1 MRFTARINKNKMKAK
16 LTFNLPEDQHEWD
29 NVVNANNMYCAL
41 WDIQQEIRRVWKY
54 GELTEGQ
61 FEIVEQIYDKV
72 NEIINE
78 NNINLNK

>member
-1 MRFTARINKNKMKAK
+1 MKAK

>member
-1 MRFTARINKNKMKAK
+1 MKAQ
-16 LTFNLPEDQHEWD
+16 LTFNLPEDQHEWE
-29 NVVNANNMYCAL
+29 NVVNANNMYCAI

-72 NEIINE
+72 NDIINE

>member
-1 MRFTARINKNKMKAK
+1 MKAK

-29 NVVNANNMYCAL
+29 NAVNANNMYCAL
-41 WDIQQEIRRVWKY
+41 WEIHEEIRRVWKY

-78 NNINLNK
+78 NNLNLK

>member
-1 MRFTARINKNKMKAK
+1 MKAK
-16 LTFNLPEDQHEWD
+16 LTFNLPEDKHEWD
-29 NVVNANNMYCAL
+29 NAVNANNMYCAI
-41 WDIQQEIRRVWKY
+41 WEIQQEIRRVWKY

-78 NNINLNK
+78 NKLTL

>member
-1 MRFTARINKNKMKAK
+1 MKAK
-16 LTFNLPEDQHEWD
+16 LTFNLPEEQHEWE
-29 NVVNANNMYCAL
+29 NVVNANNMYCAI
-41 WDIQQEIRRVWKY
+41 WEIQQEIRRVWKY

-61 FEIVEQIYDKV
+61 FEIVQQIYDKV

>member
-1 MRFTARINKNKMKAK
+1 MKAK
-16 LTFNLPEDQHEWD
+16 LTFDLPEDEHEWE
-29 NVVNANNMYCAL
+29 NVVNANNMYCAI
-41 WDIQQEIRRVWKY
+41 WEIQQEIRRVWKY

-61 FEIVEQIYDKV
+61 FEIVQQIYDKV

>member
-1 MRFTARINKNKMKAK
+1 MKAK
-16 LTFNLPEDQHEWD
+16 LTFDLPEDKYEWE
-29 NVVNANNMYCAL
+29 NVVNANNMYCAI
-41 WDIQQEIRRVWKY
+41 WEIQQEIRRVWKY

-61 FEIVEQIYDKV
+61 FEIVQQIYDKV